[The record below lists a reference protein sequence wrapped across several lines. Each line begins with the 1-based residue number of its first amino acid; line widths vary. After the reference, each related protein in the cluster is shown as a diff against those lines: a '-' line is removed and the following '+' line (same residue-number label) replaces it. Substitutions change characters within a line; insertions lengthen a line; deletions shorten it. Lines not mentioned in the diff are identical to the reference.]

1 MSEPASKALLLL
13 AALACSGAGMAWV
26 ALSMEPH
33 WQQVKGAVAP
43 TRGVVLALRMVGAA
57 ALAASLLIC
66 LQADHPTM
74 AALVWV
80 MGLAACGL
88 GVAFTL
94 AWRPAA
100 LAPLVAWLR

>member
-13 AALACSGAGMAWV
+13 AALACGGVGMAWL

-33 WQQVKGAVAP
+33 WQQAKGAIALP
-43 TRGVVLALRMVGAA
+43 RRIVLALRMMGAV

-66 LQADHPTM
+66 LHADHPTM
-74 AALVWV
+74 ATLVWV

-88 GVAFTL
+88 GVAFAL
-94 AWRPAA
+94 AWRPRT